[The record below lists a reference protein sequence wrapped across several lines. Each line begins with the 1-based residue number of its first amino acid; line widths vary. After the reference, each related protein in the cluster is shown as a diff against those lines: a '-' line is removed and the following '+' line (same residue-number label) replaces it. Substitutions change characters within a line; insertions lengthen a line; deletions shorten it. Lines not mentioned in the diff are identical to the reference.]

1 MQVAQALANPV
12 LRRGPQIIL
21 PLAAVAAGFA
31 MPLALLR
38 VIGPGRTLLGAVLV
52 AAALGGVLLVRL
64 KSRIEGW
71 RLALGVL
78 AAFVLFS
85 VAR

>member
-1 MQVAQALANPV
+1 
-12 LRRGPQIIL
+12 
-21 PLAAVAAGFA
+21 
-31 MPLALLR
+31 
-38 VIGPGRTLLGAVLV
+38 
-52 AAALGGVLLVRL
+52 LLVRL